1 MLLPRGW
8 GCAGKLDVCVG
19 ERLAKGE
26 SVKTIN
32 NQTRAKAVKSGR
44 KGQERG

>member
-8 GCAGKLDVCVG
+8 GCAGKLGVCVG
-19 ERLAKGE
+19 ERLAKDE

-32 NQTRAKAVKSGR
+32 NQTRAKAVKGGR

>member
-8 GCAGKLDVCVG
+8 GCAGKLGVCVG
-19 ERLAKGE
+19 ERLVKDE

-32 NQTRAKAVKSGR
+32 NQTRAKAVKGGR
-44 KGQERG
+44 KEQERG